1 MVRVSP
7 ATLEA
12 FVEAVCRA
20 AGCPEKT
27 ARAVAASLV
36 LADRCGHVSHGVFR
50 IGQYVDLV
58 DRGALDPMATPT
70 TEAAGNGTALVDGHA
85 AFGQRVGRVATEEL
99 CRLADGGIG
108 AVGITNVAHLGRIGE
123 WAQRVTDEGY
133 LFVALVKGSTQSV
146 APPRS
151 ADRCF
156 STNPIAFGVPTF
168 GALPFPLVVD
178 VATSQV
184 AHGKIRTR
192 ASNGEPLPEGWAV
205 DDDGD
210 PLLDATAFAAGDGA
224 ILPLGGSVA
233 GHKGFGLGVA
243 VELFAAI
250 LGDTPVIGRGD
261 ATGNAAAFVA
271 VDPRPFLSVADIE
284 ARIGALATVVR
295 DAEYFDDENTG
306 MLPGEPEY
314 RAMLDADAQ
323 GVAVDEGTGERL
335 RSVASRFGLET
346 RLPAALRGGG

>member
-20 AGCPEKT
+20 VGCPEKT
-27 ARAVAASLV
+27 ARAVASSLV
-36 LADRCGHVSHGVFR
+36 LADRCGHASHGVFR
-50 IGQYVDLV
+50 IAQYIDLV
-58 DRGALDPMATPT
+58 DRGRINPMATPT
-70 TEAAGNGTALVDGHA
+70 TEATGTGTALVDGHA
-85 AFGQRVGRVATEEL
+85 AFGQYVGRVATEEL
-99 CRLADGGIG
+99 CQRASGGIG

-123 WAQRVTDEGY
+123 WAQRVTEEGY
-133 LFVALVKGSTQSV
+133 LFVALVKGSTRSV

-156 STNPIAFGVPTF
+156 STNPVAFGIPTF

-210 PLLDATAFAAGDGA
+210 PLVDATAFAAGDGA
-224 ILPLGGSVA
+224 ILPLGGSIA

-250 LGDTPVIGRGD
+250 LGDTPVIGQGD
-261 ATGNAAAFVA
+261 VTGNAAAFVA
-271 VDPRPFLSVADIE
+271 VDPRPFLSVAEIE
-284 ARIGALATVVR
+284 ARIEALATTVR
-295 DAEYFDDENTG
+295 DAEYFDDEGTG
-306 MLPGEPEY
+306 MLPGEPEH
-314 RAMLDADAQ
+314 RAALDADAQ
-323 GVAVDEGTGERL
+323 GVAVDDATAERL
-335 RSVASRFGLET
+335 RTAAARFGLEA
-346 RLPAALRGGG
+346 RLPAALRGGS